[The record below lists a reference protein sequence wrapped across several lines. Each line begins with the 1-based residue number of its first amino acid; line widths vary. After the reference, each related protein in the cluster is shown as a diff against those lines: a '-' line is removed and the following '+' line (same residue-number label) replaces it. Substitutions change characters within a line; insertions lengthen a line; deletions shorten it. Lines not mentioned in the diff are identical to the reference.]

1 MRLAA
6 LVILVLGAVGCTQRA
21 EHTIKIEGMKFVPET
36 LTVRSGDLVIWQNT
50 DMVPHTAV
58 AAPRFD
64 SGQIAP
70 EGNFKVTLSQ
80 PGEIHYVCTLHPGMA
95 GQIVVQ
101 PR

>member
-6 LVILVLGAVGCTQRA
+6 LLLLLGAAGCSQRV
-21 EHTIKIEGMKFVPET
+21 EHTIRMEGMKFVPET

-50 DMVPHTAV
+50 DLVPHTAV

-64 SGQIAP
+64 SGPIAP
-70 EGNFKVTLSQ
+70 EGSFKVTLSQ
-80 PGEIHYVCTLHPGMA
+80 PGEIHYVCTLHPGM
-95 GQIVVQ
+95 GGHIVVQ